1 MKLTRYQVEMA
12 VYAMYQAIELSKLVA
27 HARVRPEVHD
37 VLQELNDLLDVTCAR
52 EIESDTAA
60 EELKSQNLIGSAKVA
75 EILECT
81 PQWVRQIRAD
91 LDGRRC
97 VCGCGWTFDE
107 ETVLSYARERRR
119 Q

>member
-81 PQWVRQIRAD
+81 PQWVRPDTSRSRRSTLCMRLR
-91 LDGRRC
+91 LD
-97 VCGCGWTFDE
+97 F
-107 ETVLSYARERRR
+107 RRR
-119 Q
+119 DRPELRA